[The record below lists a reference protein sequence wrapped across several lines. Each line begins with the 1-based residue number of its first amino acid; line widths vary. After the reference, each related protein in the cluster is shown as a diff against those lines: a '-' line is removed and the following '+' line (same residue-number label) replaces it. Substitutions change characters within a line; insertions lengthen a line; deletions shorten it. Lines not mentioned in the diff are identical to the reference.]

1 MQHLALIIDH
11 ERLVRERALLERMSL
26 GLSEHGCRVT
36 AIIPQAARIEDEP
49 EADLPLTA
57 AGHIW
62 ARMKVPP
69 WMRRVRTRR
78 VADALGS
85 SEPELLHAVGEE
97 AWSLGLDLAKILDRP
112 VTLDVW
118 SAEQVRR
125 VPHSRST
132 SHLAAYI
139 APTEPI
145 ADALRQRLDPGLV
158 SMVPLGVEL
167 PPEARNVLANREES
181 ISLAII
187 GSGLDATSHRPLL
200 TALSRLTKEFPQ
212 IQACLE
218 LRGPYEHEIWRQARR
233 LDLLGHISTID
244 DAAQH
249 RALLTGCDVLVV
261 PERLGQVRSLI
272 LAAMALGM
280 PVMASDDPYLD
291 MLAADQTAIIV
302 EPDDPDEWADN
313 LRRLFTDPDLAARI
327 GGKARSWIA
336 EHHRPE
342 DHVRRLA
349 AAFRQVLSGGAHT
362 FADADV

>member
-11 ERLVRERALLERMSL
+11 ERLVRERGLLERATQ
-26 GLSEHGCRVT
+26 GLAERGCRVT
-36 AIIPQAARIEDEP
+36 AIIPQAARVDEP
-49 EADLPLTA
+49 DDDPPLTA

-78 VADALGS
+78 VAEALAS
-85 SEPELLHAVGEE
+85 SEPELLHVVGEE
-97 AWSLGLDLAKILDRP
+97 AWSLGLDLAKVLDRP

-125 VPHSRST
+125 VPHARAA
-132 SHLAAYI
+132 SHVAGYI

-145 ADALRQRLDPGLV
+145 ADALRQRLDPDLV

-167 PPEARNVLANREES
+167 PPEPRKVLAHREAA

-187 GSGLDATSHRPLL
+187 GSGLDATSHRPIL

-212 IQACLE
+212 I
-218 LRGPYEHEIWRQARR
+218 QARR

-249 RALLTGCDVLVV
+249 RALLTGCDILVV

-280 PVMASDDPYLD
+280 PVIAGDDPYLD
-291 MLAADQTAIIV
+291 MLMADQTAIIV
-302 EPDDPDEWADN
+302 EPHDADAWADN
-313 LRRLFTDPDLAARI
+313 LRLLFTDPDVAGRI
-327 GGKARSWIA
+327 GSTARSWVA
-336 EHHRPE
+336 EHHGAE
-342 DHVRRLA
+342 DHVTRLE
-349 AAFRQVLSGGAHT
+349 AAFQQVLSGGAHT
-362 FADADV
+362 FADA

>member
-11 ERLVRERALLERMSL
+11 ERLVRERALLERASL
-26 GLSEHGCRVT
+26 GLAEHGCRVT

-49 EADLPLTA
+49 EANLPLTA

-69 WMRRVRTRR
+69 WMRRVRARR
-78 VADALGS
+78 VADALAS
-85 SEPELLHAVGEE
+85 SEPELLHVVGED
-97 AWSLGLDLAKILDRP
+97 AWSLGLDLAKVLDRP

-125 VPHSRST
+125 VPHARST
-132 SHLAAYI
+132 SHVAAYI

-145 ADALRQRLDPGLV
+145 ADALRQRLDPDLV
-158 SMVPLGVEL
+158 SMVPFGVEL
-167 PPEARNVLANREES
+167 PPEARNVLADREEA

-187 GSGLDATSHRPLL
+187 GSGLDATSHRPIL

-218 LRGPYEHEIWRQARR
+218 LRGPHEHEIWRQARR

-249 RALLTGCDVLVV
+249 RTLLTGCDILMV

-280 PVMASDDPYLD
+280 PVMAGDDPYLD
-291 MLAADQTAIIV
+291 MLTADQTAIIV
-302 EPDDPDEWADN
+302 EPDDADAWADN
-313 LRRLFTDPDLAARI
+313 LRLLFTDPDLAGRI
-327 GGKARSWIA
+327 GGAARSWVA
-336 EHHRPE
+336 EHHRTE
-342 DHVRRLA
+342 DYVTGLE